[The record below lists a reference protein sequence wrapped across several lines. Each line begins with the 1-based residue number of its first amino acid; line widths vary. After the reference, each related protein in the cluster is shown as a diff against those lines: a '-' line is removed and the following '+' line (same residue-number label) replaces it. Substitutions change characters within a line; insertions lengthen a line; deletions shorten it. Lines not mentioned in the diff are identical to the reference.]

1 MTIMKNS
8 STTYDLIQ
16 TFFRM
21 KTEQL
26 ISVSNQA
33 VVEHSS
39 LKGTHRE
46 NLIDIYLNEIL
57 PKRFAISKGMVYG
70 LINKSKESDLV
81 IWDEQNFPSLKL
93 LGHSLFFIESVKTIM
108 EIKTNW
114 SLKEFDDIKT
124 KKTASFNI
132 QRLPQTPSL
141 DNRVNFLEN
150 KIEAIENNKSI
161 NMIFSSP
168 VPVPFVAFIFQGG
181 ENYSIENLKEKE
193 LEKVHESYPDL
204 LILLRAGKV
213 LEKHYTCDEEDSS
226 KGYAYLRLH
235 NAGDNALLIF
245 TSLLLEKL
253 MINTNLS
260 EYPVNF
266 IKYGPPFYQHDI
278 ETKEFPVNGQF
289 PGTFKAINIDSPK

>member
-1 MTIMKNS
+1 MKKD
-8 STTYDLIQ
+8 STTYELIQ
-16 TFFRM
+16 TYFRM

-26 ISVSNQA
+26 IAVSNQA

-46 NLIDIYLNEIL
+46 NLIDIYLNGIL

-93 LGHSLFFIESVKTIM
+93 LGHSMFFIESVKAIM
-108 EIKTNW
+108 EIKTRW
-114 SLKEFDDIKT
+114 SANEFSDIKN

-132 QRLPQTPSL
+132 HRLTQTPNL
-141 DNRVNFLEN
+141 DDRVNFLEN
-150 KIEAIENNKSI
+150 RIDAIENNNKI
-161 NMIFSSP
+161 NMIFSIP
-168 VPVPFVAFIFQGG
+168 VPVPFTAFIFQGG
-181 ENYSIENLKEKE
+181 EKFSIKKLENKE
-193 LEKVHESYPDL
+193 LAKVHVSYPDL
-204 LILLRAGKV
+204 MILLKAGKV
-213 LEKHYTCDEEDSS
+213 LEKQYVFDEEDSS

-235 NAGDNALLIF
+235 NAGENALLIF

-278 ETKEFPVNGQF
+278 EKKEFPVEGQF
-289 PGTFKAINIDSPK
+289 PGTHEAVQIGSAK

>member
-1 MTIMKNS
+1 MKKDS
-8 STTYDLIQ
+8 STYELIQ
-16 TFFRM
+16 TYFRL

-26 ISVSNQA
+26 IAVSNQA

-46 NLIDIYLNEIL
+46 NLIDIYLSEIL

-93 LGHSLFFIESVKTIM
+93 LGHSMFFVESVKAIL
-108 EIKTNW
+108 EIKTKW
-114 SLKEFDDIKT
+114 SSKEFSDIKN
-124 KKTASFNI
+124 KKTASFEI
-132 QRLPQTPSL
+132 HRSPQTPNL
-141 DNRVNFLEN
+141 DDRVNFLEN
-150 KIEAIENNKSI
+150 RIDAIENDKQI
-161 NMIFSSP
+161 DTIFSIP
-168 VPVPFVAFIFQGG
+168 VNIPFAAFIFQGG
-181 ENYSIENLKEKE
+181 EKFSIETINKKE
-193 LEKVHESYPDL
+193 LAKVHKSYPDL
-204 LILLRAGKV
+204 MILLKAGKV
-213 LEKHYTCDEEDSS
+213 LEKQYIFDEEDLS

-235 NAGDNALLIF
+235 NAGENALLIF

-278 ETKEFPVNGQF
+278 ETVEFLVDGQF
-289 PGTFKAINIDSPK
+289 PGTFGASKIGSLK